1 MTRTR
6 RTIYR
11 DLPPRSAQKP
21 TQTFLAQGVKAEMPD
36 ISMDTRPHH
45 SFVTFRHAC
54 ENLHRVFMKYAGDV
68 FGHSMLPPDHER
80 ISHKPCFDELITPKI
95 RDNLASTFIQLRQN
109 CGFQTLQLRLNS
121 AFSKVSLRAQKT
133 AFMIA
138 RSLMHQAFL
147 PVIKITTRQFEP
159 IF

>member
-1 MTRTR
+1 
-6 RTIYR
+6 
-11 DLPPRSAQKP
+11 
-21 TQTFLAQGVKAEMPD
+21 MPD

-54 ENLHRVFMKYAGDV
+54 ENLRRIFMKYACDG
-68 FGHSMLPPDHER
+68 FGYWILSPDHER

-109 CGFQTLQLRLNS
+109 CTFQASQLRLNS

-138 RSLMHQAFL
+138 ISLMHQDFL